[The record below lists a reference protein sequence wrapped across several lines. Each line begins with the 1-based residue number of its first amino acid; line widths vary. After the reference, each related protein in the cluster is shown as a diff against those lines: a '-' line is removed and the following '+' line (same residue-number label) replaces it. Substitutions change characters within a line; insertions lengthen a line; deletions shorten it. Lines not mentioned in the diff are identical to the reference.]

1 MKALI
6 NGNIILKDKILEQHV
21 IIFNKKILDILT
33 FNDYKQKYKN
43 IEEIDVHGK
52 YISAG
57 FIDIHIHGAN
67 NSDVMDGT
75 RESLENIAKT
85 IAKNG
90 VTGFLATTMTMSR
103 EDILKALKNIKN
115 NIDIDSGAKI
125 LGTHLEGPFINEKY
139 KGAQS
144 SDYILNPEYKLIE
157 NYTDIIKIITYA
169 PEKDK
174 NFEFT
179 HKMCNCHKD
188 ITLSIGHSNATY
200 NIAMEAIQKGARH
213 ITHLF
218 NAMTGLHH
226 RNPGIVGA
234 AFNSDVSCEIIAD
247 NIHINPANYH
257 IVFKQKSKDKIVLI
271 TDSMRAACLKS
282 GKYDLGGQDVYVD
295 EKAARLEDGTLAGS
309 ILRLNNAVKNIHD
322 EIDISLVDLI
332 NLVTLNP
339 AKIIGVDNIKGSIK
353 KDKYSDFAIFDKEFN
368 VDMTIVEGKIVYNKG
383 KK

>member
-6 NGNIILKDKILEQHV
+6 NGNIILKDKILEQYV
-21 IIFNKKILDILT
+21 IVFEKQIIDILS

-43 IEEIDVHGK
+43 IEEIDAGGK

-57 FIDIHIHGAN
+57 FIDVHIHGAN

-75 RESLENIAKT
+75 REALENIAQT

-90 VTGFLATTMTMSR
+90 VTGFLATTMTMDKTTIK
-103 EDILKALKNIKN
+103 EALENIKN

-144 SDYILNPEYKLIE
+144 KEFIVAPEYDLIKE
-157 NYTDIIKIITYA
+157 YVDIIKIITYA

-174 NFEFT
+174 DFEFT

-200 NIAMEAIQKGARH
+200 NIAMEAIEKGARH

-257 IVFKQKSKDKIVLI
+257 IVFRQKSKDKIVLI
-271 TDSMRAACLKS
+271 TDAMRAACLKN
-282 GKYDLGGQDVYVD
+282 GKYDLGGQEVHVSNG
-295 EKAARLEDGTLAGS
+295 AARLEDGTLAGS
-309 ILRLNNAVKNIHD
+309 VLRLNGAVKNIYD
-322 EIDISLVDLI
+322 ELDISLVDLI
-332 NLVTLNP
+332 NLVTMNP
-339 AKIIGVDNIKGSIK
+339 AKVIGVDNIKGSIE
-353 KDKYSDFAIFDKEFN
+353 KDKYSDFAVFDKDFN
-368 VDMTIVEGKIVYNKG
+368 VYMTIVEGKVVYNNL
-383 KK
+383 

>member
-6 NGNIILKDKILEQHV
+6 NGNIILKDKILEQYV
-21 IIFNKKILDILT
+21 IVFEKQIIDILS

-43 IEEIDVHGK
+43 IEEIDAGGK

-57 FIDIHIHGAN
+57 FIDVHIHGAN

-75 RESLENIAKT
+75 REALENIAQT

-90 VTGFLATTMTMSR
+90 VTGFLATTMTMDKTTIK
-103 EDILKALKNIKN
+103 EALENIKN

-144 SDYILNPEYKLIE
+144 KEFIVAPEYDLIKE
-157 NYTDIIKIITYA
+157 YVDIIKIITYA

-174 NFEFT
+174 DFEFT
-179 HKMCNCHKD
+179 HKMCDCHKD

-200 NIAMEAIQKGARH
+200 NIAMEAIEKGARH

-257 IVFKQKSKDKIVLI
+257 IVFRQKSKDKIVLI
-271 TDSMRAACLKS
+271 TDAMRAACLKN
-282 GKYDLGGQDVYVD
+282 GKYDLGGQEVHVSNG
-295 EKAARLEDGTLAGS
+295 AARLEDGTLAGS
-309 ILRLNNAVKNIHD
+309 VLRLNGAVKNIYD
-322 EIDISLVDLI
+322 ELDISLVDLI
-332 NLVTLNP
+332 NLVTMNP
-339 AKIIGVDNIKGSIK
+339 AKVIGVDNIKGSIE
-353 KDKYSDFAIFDKEFN
+353 KDKYSDFAIFDKDFN
-368 VDMTIVEGKIVYNKG
+368 VYMTIVEGKVVYNNL
-383 KK
+383 